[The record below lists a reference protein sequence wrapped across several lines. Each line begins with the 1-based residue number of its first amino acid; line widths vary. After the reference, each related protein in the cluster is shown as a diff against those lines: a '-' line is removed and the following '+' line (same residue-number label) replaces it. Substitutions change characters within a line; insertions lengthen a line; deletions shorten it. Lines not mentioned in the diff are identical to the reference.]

1 MRLKHFAIVIF
12 LCTLV
17 GAICAKA
24 PVTKLTDA
32 WKSKIRKLAPSKAT
46 AKPAKE
52 RKVLL
57 FSLATGFKHWVI
69 PHTVAMV
76 EILGEKTGA
85 FEVVVSNDVQMFTP
99 DKLKQFDGIILNNT
113 CSKRPTRN
121 SFLDA
126 LGKDKKTEA
135 AALEKSLLDFVKR
148 GGGLTAIHGGIVFL
162 NNSAEFSELMGGS
175 FDFHPPQQKVTLN
188 LVEPD
193 HPLLKAFGGKKF
205 VHVDEPYLFKN
216 AYKKKNFRPL
226 LQMDTSLLKCGKA
239 QKKVVAEVRYT
250 AWIKRYGK
258 GRVFY
263 CSPSH
268 NAQSF
273 ERPELLQFLLD
284 GIQYTLGDLKCDDT
298 PPPPPKKTAK

>member
-1 MRLKHFAIVIF
+1 MKRYLTIVIA
-12 LCTLV
+12 LAALA
-17 GAICAKA
+17 GALYARVPAI
-24 PVTKLTDA
+24 KLTDA
-32 WKSKIRKLAPSKAT
+32 WKSKIKKLAPAKAT
-46 AKPAKE
+46 AKPAKD

-57 FSLATGFKHWVI
+57 FSLSPGYKHWVI
-69 PHTVAMV
+69 PHTVAVV

-85 FEVVVSNDVQMFTP
+85 FKVTVSNDVQMFKP
-99 DKLKQFDGIILNNT
+99 ESLKKFDAVILNNT
-113 CSKRPTRN
+113 CSKGRTRN
-121 SFLDA
+121 IFLDA
-126 LGKDKKTEA
+126 LAKDKKDEI

-148 GGGLTAIHGGIVFL
+148 GGGLTAIHGAIVFL
-162 NNSAEFSELMGGS
+162 NKSAEFSELLGGS
-175 FDFHPPQQKVTLN
+175 FDFHPAQQKITLKP
-188 LVEPD
+188 VEPD

-216 AYKKKNFRPL
+216 AYTKKNFRPL

-239 QKKVVAEVRYT
+239 QKRVTADIRYT
-250 AWIKRYGK
+250 AWIKKYGK

-284 GIQYTLGDLKCDDT
+284 GIQYTLGDLKCDDS
-298 PPPPPKKTAK
+298 PKKAAK

>member
-1 MRLKHFAIVIF
+1 MKRHLAIVMA
-12 LCTLV
+12 LCTLA
-17 GAICAKA
+17 GALGAKA
-24 PVTKLTDA
+24 PTVKLTDA
-32 WKSKIRKLAPSKAT
+32 WKGKIKKLAPAKAT
-46 AKPAKE
+46 AQPAKD

-57 FSLATGFKHWVI
+57 FSLSPGFKHWVI
-69 PHTVAMV
+69 PHTAAVV
-76 EILGEKTGA
+76 EILAEKTGA
-85 FEVVVSNDVQMFTP
+85 FEVVVSDDVQMFTP
-99 DKLKQFDGIILNNT
+99 EKLKQFDAVILNNT
-113 CSKRPTRN
+113 CSKGPTRN
-121 SFLDA
+121 IFLDA
-126 LGKDKKTEA
+126 LGKDKPDEV
-135 AALEKSLLDFVKR
+135 AALEKSLLKFVKR
-148 GGGLTAIHGGIVFL
+148 GGGLTAIHGAIVFL
-162 NNSAEFSELMGGS
+162 NNSAEFSELLGGS
-175 FDFHPPQQKVTLN
+175 FDFHPAQQEVTLN

-216 AYKKKNFRPL
+216 AYTKKNFRPL
-226 LQMDTSLLKCGKA
+226 LQMDTSLLDCGKN
-239 QKKVVAEVRYT
+239 QKKVTADIRYT

-298 PPPPPKKTAK
+298 PLEK